1 MFNLDGRSVLATLAC
16 ICGRVQARRRR
27 LPLICSPQCLVK
39 YFTRCSCFRL
49 LPRAGSLKSKTRL
62 LVTNQLQYL
71 PRADQVIYLEDGRV
85 AAQGRYEEVL
95 KNANFASLL
104 NEFNSRGGADSDAEE
119 VDANPAQV

>member
-1 MFNLDGRSVLATLAC
+1 MTISKAFLLIPL
-16 ICGRVQARRRR
+16 
-27 LPLICSPQCLVK
+27 LPLP
-39 YFTRCSCFRL
+39 
-49 LPRAGSLKSKTRL
+49 GSLQNKTRL

-104 NEFNSRGGADSDAEE
+104 NEFNSRGGADSDEEE
-119 VDANPAQV
+119 VDAHPVPVRGCKPYTLYRNA